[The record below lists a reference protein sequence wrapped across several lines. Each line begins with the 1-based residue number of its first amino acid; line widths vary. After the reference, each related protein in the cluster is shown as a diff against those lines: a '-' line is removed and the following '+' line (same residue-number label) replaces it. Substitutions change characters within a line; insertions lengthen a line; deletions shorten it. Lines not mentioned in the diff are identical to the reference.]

1 MDDAQEVL
9 GKRDLARA
17 AMKARTKIVKRKSL
31 APEKE
36 GTHYPVS
43 RKGNM
48 IAITG
53 YECDGL
59 QTSPWTMIQ
68 FFLFAFLGIMCVH
81 LFTKNTPYRSVN
93 PIKEHSSFTRSYV
106 TALGNETVVQ
116 PEAIVDPIQ
125 SMINMTEELT
135 NTTSEVEI
143 DAETVEEPAAETD
156 TS

>member
-1 MDDAQEVL
+1 
-9 GKRDLARA
+9 
-17 AMKARTKIVKRKSL
+17 
-31 APEKE
+31 
-36 GTHYPVS
+36 
-43 RKGNM
+43 M

-68 FFLFAFLGIMCVH
+68 FFLFAFLGILCVH

-106 TALGNETVVQ
+106 NETVVQ

-125 SMINMTEELT
+125 SMMNMTEEFT

-143 DAETVEEPAAETD
+143 EAETVEEPAAEN
-156 TS
+156 

>member
-1 MDDAQEVL
+1 MDAQEVL
-9 GKRDLARA
+9 DKRDLARA

-93 PIKEHSSFTRSYV
+93 PIKEHSSFTRNYL
-106 TALGNETVVQ
+106 TANETVVQ
-116 PEAIVDPIQ
+116 PEVIVDPIQ
-125 SMINMTEELT
+125 SMMNMTEELT

-143 DAETVEEPAAETD
+143 DAETVEEPAAEN
-156 TS
+156 

>member
-9 GKRDLARA
+9 DKRDLARA

-93 PIKEHSSFTRSYV
+93 PIKEHSSFTRNYLTV
-106 TALGNETVVQ
+106 NETVVQ

-135 NTTSEVEI
+135 NTTSEVET
-143 DAETVEEPAAETD
+143 DAETVEEPAVEN
-156 TS
+156 